1 MPAASNKRIKSL
13 LEETDLRHHSRQIK
27 DSDVRDMSIKANVG
41 KVAPFIAKLYKMLTS
56 PALHSVCGFDSSGT
70 TLRILDVPAF
80 EDEILLQVASC
91 KCACLYRIA
100 NQSDGYRGRLLGIGN
115 SVNYESFWGKGD

>member
-13 LEETDLRHHSRQIK
+13 LEETDLRHHSRKIK

-56 PALHSVCGFDSSGT
+56 PAFDSICSFDASRT
-70 TLRILDVPAF
+70 TLQIFDTSAFEEEVLPQVLREHMVCASFSKCDQTQMRILYDM
-80 EDEILLQVASC
+80 
-91 KCACLYRIA
+91 RI
-100 NQSDGYRGRLLGIGN
+100 GER
-115 SVNYESFWGKGD
+115 